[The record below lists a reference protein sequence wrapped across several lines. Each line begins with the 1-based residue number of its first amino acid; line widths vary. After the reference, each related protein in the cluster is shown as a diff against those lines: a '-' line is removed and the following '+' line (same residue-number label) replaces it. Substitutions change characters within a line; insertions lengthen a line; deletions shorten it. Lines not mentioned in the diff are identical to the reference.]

1 MIKKFSNILNWIV
14 FSNFFVAFCVLS
26 LTISSE
32 VLLGTINLRI
42 SQFVFFATLLTYNF
56 QRVVKLKQ
64 RQKQLKTDWQ
74 EENKTSTYFIM
85 IISAIIILYYF
96 YYFKPSTQIAIIFSG
111 ILSLLYP
118 FRIRNIP
125 FVKIFVIALVWT
137 ISTML
142 LLILENNMLINQN
155 LILHLSVRFLFVFAI
170 SIPFDIRDLRF
181 DDKKMKTIPIVFGER
196 KAKLIGV
203 MALFFCEL
211 ITIVQMLY
219 FDMEFHNLIALICI
233 FFLSAILIIKSSQ
246 AKTAIYF
253 SFWVESLSIY
263 FYLFLILSTLLL

>member
-1 MIKKFSNILNWIV
+1 MIKQFSNILNWIIL
-14 FSNFFVAFCVLS
+14 SNFFVAFCVLS

-32 VLLGTINLRI
+32 VLFGTVNLRI

-56 QRVVKLKQ
+56 QRIVKLKQ
-64 RQKQLKTDWQ
+64 RKKQLKTDWQ
-74 EENKTSTYFIM
+74 AKNKISTYFIM
-85 IISAIIILYYF
+85 VISAIIILYYF
-96 YYFKPSTQIAIIFSG
+96 YYFKTSTQIAIIFSG
-111 ILSLLYP
+111 ILSLLYS

-125 FVKIFVIALVWT
+125 FAKIFVIALVWT

-142 LLILENNMLINQN
+142 LLVLENNMLINQN
-155 LILHLSVRFLFVFAI
+155 LILHLSARFLFVFAI

-203 MALFFCEL
+203 MALFFCDL
-211 ITIVQMLY
+211 IAIVQILY

-233 FFLSAILIIKSSQ
+233 FFLAAILIIKSSQ
-246 AKTAIYF
+246 CKTAIYF

>member
-1 MIKKFSNILNWIV
+1 MIKKFSNILNWII

-32 VLLGTINLRI
+32 VLLGTGNLRI
-42 SQFVFFATLLTYNF
+42 SQFVFFETLFTYNF
-56 QRVVKLKQ
+56 QRVIKLKQ

-74 EENKTSTYFIM
+74 EKNKTSTYFIM
-85 IISAIIILYYF
+85 VISAIIILYYF
-96 YYFKPSTQIAIIFSG
+96 YYFKTSTQIVIIFSG

-118 FRIRNIP
+118 FIIRNIP

-142 LLILENNMLINQN
+142 LLIFENNILISQN
-155 LILHLSVRFLFVFAI
+155 LILHLSARFLFVFAI

-181 DDKKMKTIPIVFGER
+181 DHKKMKTIPIVFGEG
-196 KAKLIGV
+196 KSKLIGV
-203 MALFFCEL
+203 MALFFAKL

-219 FDMEFHNLIALICI
+219 FDMGVHNLIALICI
-233 FFLSAILIIKSSQ
+233 FFLSAILIMKSSQ
-246 AKTAIYF
+246 DKTAMYF
-253 SFWVESLSIY
+253 SFWIESLSIY

>member
-142 LLILENNMLINQN
+142 LLILENNILISQN
-155 LILHLSVRFLFVFAI
+155 LILHLSARFLFVFAI
-170 SIPFDIRDLRF
+170 SIPFDVRDLRF

>member
-1 MIKKFSNILNWIV
+1 MIKKFRNILNWII
-14 FSNFFVAFCVLS
+14 FSNFFVAFCVLA

-32 VLLGTINLRI
+32 FLLDTINLRI
-42 SQFVFFATLLTYNF
+42 SQFVFFATLLAYNF

-74 EENKTSTYFIM
+74 EKNRTSTYFIM

-96 YYFKPSTQIAIIFSG
+96 YYFKTSTQIAIIFSG

-118 FRIRNIP
+118 FVIRNIP
-125 FVKIFVIALVWT
+125 FFKIFVIALVWT

-142 LLILENNMLINQN
+142 LLILENNILISQN
-155 LILHLSVRFLFVFAI
+155 LILHLSARFLFVFAI
-170 SIPFDIRDLRF
+170 SIPFDIRDLKF
-181 DDKKMKTIPIVFGER
+181 DDKKMKTIPIFFGET
-196 KAKLIGV
+196 KAKLIGI
-203 MALFFCEL
+203 MALFFCE
-211 ITIVQMLY
+211 IIAIVQTLY
-219 FDMEFHNLIALICI
+219 FDMEFNNLIALICI
-233 FFLSAILIIKSSQ
+233 LFLSAILIIKSSQ
-246 AKTAIYF
+246 DKTAIYF

>member
-1 MIKKFSNILNWIV
+1 MIKKFRNILNWII
-14 FSNFFVAFCVLS
+14 FSNFFVAFCVLA

-32 VLLGTINLRI
+32 FLLDTINLRI
-42 SQFVFFATLLTYNF
+42 SQFVFFATLLAYNF

-74 EENKTSTYFIM
+74 EKNRTSTYFIM

-96 YYFKPSTQIAIIFSG
+96 YYFKTSTQIAIIFSG

-118 FRIRNIP
+118 FVIRNIP
-125 FVKIFVIALVWT
+125 FLKIFVIALVWT

-142 LLILENNMLINQN
+142 LLILENNILISQN
-155 LILHLSVRFLFVFAI
+155 LILHLSARFLFVFAI
-170 SIPFDIRDLRF
+170 SIPFDIRDLKF

-196 KAKLIGV
+196 KAKLIGI
-203 MALFFCEL
+203 MALFFCE
-211 ITIVQMLY
+211 IIAIVQTLY
-219 FDMEFHNLIALICI
+219 FDMEFNNLIALICI
-233 FFLSAILIIKSSQ
+233 LFLSAILIIKSSQ
-246 AKTAIYF
+246 DKTAIYF